1 MYHCVS
7 IGHIL
12 GSISAASVPCSLS
25 GSLSSCVEQ
34 RGAGRETNQPNH
46 RAKAY
51 KGTPITNRAVP
62 KATTSFTQYNG
73 NWIASLLPNTNTI
86 RSVASWYEQHRSR
99 SSSQVSPSRLIQRQN
114 SPTTGHLIRTDTRK
128 TEPYAADT

>member
-1 MYHCVS
+1 CVMYHCVS

-62 KATTSFTQYNG
+62 KATTSYTQYNG
-73 NWIASLLPNTNTI
+73 NWIASLLPNPTT
-86 RSVASWYEQHRSR
+86 
-99 SSSQVSPSRLIQRQN
+99 SSSVPLEPFRPRTRSFFQVTPSPQI
-114 SPTTGHLIRTDTRK
+114 
-128 TEPYAADT
+128 